1 MHASR
6 RQILLTA
13 AAAGLA
19 SAAPLQAIAAA
30 GPVADPRLSAL
41 LDAFV
46 DEILRESPQ
55 TATGLGLD
63 KGKYAGL
70 KRRLND
76 RSAEGRRR
84 EIALYKSM
92 GDRLRSVPRAG
103 LKGRDLTLYDT
114 VLYAMDVGAEGGRF
128 AYGQDYANPYVVS
141 QQDGSVANTPEFL
154 NAQHLIETRDD
165 AEAYLARLD
174 QLGAAIDAENA
185 RMADA
190 AGRGVIPPD
199 FIIATMLKQLT
210 DARSPEPEASRMVGS
225 LVERAKAK
233 GLEGDWQAR
242 AAAIVAQKVYPAIE
256 RQIAAAKA
264 LQPKATHDAGVWK
277 FKDGADYYRW
287 ALKYNTTTD
296 LSPSEIHEIGLRQGR
311 EIDAVMDGILKA
323 QGMTQGTV
331 GERMTAL
338 TKDPRFLFPNTE
350 AGKRQVVEYIQAKV
364 DEIRPFIPQFSK
376 LGLKAPVEVK
386 PVPKEIEAGAAL
398 GYMNFA
404 ALDGSRPAIY
414 YVNLSDT
421 SNWPKYTLASL
432 SMHEALPGHA
442 WQGAYLAERSS
453 EIHTIASL
461 IGFGAF
467 TEGWAL
473 YSEQL
478 ADEVGLYKDDPFGR
492 LGYLQAIR
500 FRCARLVVDTGL
512 HDKRWSREKAIQ
524 ELAGATGRSVGA
536 ATSEIDR
543 YCASPG
549 QACAYKV
556 GHNEM
561 VRLREKAKAAL
572 GPRFDLRDY
581 NDAVVTTGGTPLAV
595 LETVIDR
602 YIAGAKAA

>member
-6 RQILLTA
+6 RQLLLSA
-13 AAAGLA
+13 LAAGVSTALPLRA
-19 SAAPLQAIAAA
+19 LAAPGA
-30 GPVADPRLSAL
+30 VADPRLSAL

-46 DEILRESPQ
+46 DEILRASPL
-55 TATGLGLD
+55 TATSLGLD
-63 KGKYAGL
+63 KGAYAAL
-70 KRRLND
+70 KRRLDD

-84 EIALYKSM
+84 EIAAYA
-92 GDRLRSVPRAG
+92 DRARRLRAIPRGG
-103 LKGRDLTLYDT
+103 LSGRDLTVYDT

-141 QQDGSVANTPEFL
+141 QQDGTVAITPEFL
-154 NAQHLIETRDD
+154 NSQHLIETRED
-165 AEAYLARLD
+165 AEAYLARLE
-174 QLGAAIDAENA
+174 QMGAAIDAETA

-190 AGRGVIPPD
+190 AGQGVIPPA
-199 FIIATMLKQLT
+199 FILATTLKQLT
-210 DARSPEPEASRMVGS
+210 DARAPEPGAARMVTS
-225 LVERAKAK
+225 LAERAKAK
-233 GLEGDWQAR
+233 GLEGDWRGR
-242 AAAIVAQKVYPAIE
+242 ATAIVAQKVYPAID
-256 RQIAAAKA
+256 RQIAGVKA
-264 LQPKATHDAGVWK
+264 LQPRATNDAGVWK

-296 LSPSEIHEIGLRQGR
+296 LTPAEIHEIGLRQGR
-311 EIDAVMDGILKA
+311 EIDALMDGILKS
-323 QGMTQGTV
+323 QGLSQGTV
-331 GERMTAL
+331 GERMSAL
-338 TKDPRFLFPNTE
+338 TKDPRFLYPNTE
-350 AGKRQVVEYIQAKV
+350 AGKREVVEYIQAKV

-376 LGLKAPVEVK
+376 LGLKAPVEVR

-421 SNWPKYTLASL
+421 SNWPRYTLASL
-432 SMHEALPGHA
+432 TMHEALPGHA
-442 WQGAYLAERSS
+442 WQGAYLAERNS

-461 IGFGAF
+461 TGFGAF

-473 YSEQL
+473 YAEQL

-512 HDKRWSREKAIQ
+512 HDKRWTREQAIQ

-536 ATSEIDR
+536 ATSEVDR

-556 GHNEM
+556 GHNEI

-572 GPRFDLRDY
+572 GPKFDLRDF
-581 NDAVVTTGGTPLAV
+581 NDAVVSTGGTPLAV
-595 LETVIDR
+595 LETVVDR
-602 YIAGAKAA
+602 YVAEAKA